1 MNNDIFSNNNLIII
15 FSISFIV
22 FVLGLIGVF
31 LILKN
36 FLNSVIFF
44 NKTDNY
50 FSNNNFTNFEN
61 NNFNIRSQSQ
71 PQSQSSWQKFMLR
84 ITNIYIKK
92 RYLFIIIVFIPMLVL
107 SFIFFK
113 NLFIAI
119 FTASM
124 LVMILNEIINNY
136 FKKRKEIL
144 DMQLIEFIM
153 NMIIMLKAGKE
164 IRQIFKES
172 ATTAKNPIQY
182 YLRSFVN
189 EIELN
194 ISIDDALDNFAGK
207 IGGNEVNLL
216 ANSIKINKK
225 IGGNLIFILE
235 QIIETIQQNMKI
247 RSTLKT
253 QTAQSRF
260 SANFISL
267 FPLIGFIGMFIFF
280 NSEVL
285 AFLSYKIGNLL
296 IIFGSIL
303 ELVGFFVIKRIL
315 KEDLI

>member
-22 FVLGLIGVF
+22 FILGLIGVF

-44 NKTDNY
+44 NKTNNY

-61 NNFNIRSQSQ
+61 NNFNFRSQSQ
-71 PQSQSSWQKFMLR
+71 PQSQSSRQKFMLR

-92 RYLFIIIVFIPMLVL
+92 RYLFIIIVFIPMLIL